1 MRAEALEALVGEPG
15 VHVVEALV
23 LRAVVGSVGDLG
35 RVAAVVRRV
44 GAAEVKRSRYV
55 TIFHDRLR

>member
-35 RVAAVVRRV
+35 RVAAVVGRV
-44 GAAEVKRSRYV
+44 GAAEVKTSRYV